1 MLKKNMLVK
10 RNYAIYIICRQ
21 AIITSVKLCSS
32 QAEIFS
38 SVFVARQKMP
48 SFKNGKK
55 WFNKKT
61 LLQRTNKYITK
72 RCYSFLTSMFA
83 KKNENE
89 FHVPILLELFYVMM
103 TLN

>member
-1 MLKKNMLVK
+1 MLVK
-10 RNYAIYIICRQ
+10 RNYAIYSICLE
-21 AIITSVKLCSS
+21 AIIMSVKLCSS

-38 SVFVARQKMP
+38 TVFVARQKMP
-48 SFKNGKK
+48 SLKNGKK

-61 LLQRTNKYITK
+61 LLQRTNKCIK
-72 RCYSFLTSMFA
+72 NGAIRFLLRCLR